1 MRTVDEV
8 LSLYRQRVQYYGPLQ
23 SKMRMIQQIYNGSF
37 QVPLPDMEENAMPSA
52 PNLLA
57 AGIDQMAGRITSV
70 VPTVNF
76 ASGKPGVRAYDRRAL
91 TASRTVTGWWQL
103 DKVPMKMK
111 QRGRHMIA
119 YGMAPVVIRWN
130 PKENVPTWHVRH
142 PLETY
147 PSPDIM
153 PGQITPTDCIF
164 AYRRTAGWLRSMGYG
179 LQLMALTGETL
190 PQDASVLLIEYV
202 DADVSMLLAAGYKT
216 PDPYAVNM
224 EYDTGNSSLKG
235 VVLEAFE
242 NPTEECP
249 VVVPMRITLDTA
261 AGQFDNM
268 IGMYYQ
274 QAKLMALEVIAVEK
288 GIFPDTYLVSRPG
301 EIGRF
306 IDGPHDGRTGLV
318 NIVAGGDIREVQ
330 SQPGYLTNPTIDR
343 LERNQRVTAGIPAE
357 FGGEASTGIR
367 TGRRGDAVLSA
378 VIDYPVAEAQ
388 ETFAYSLEEENEIAI
403 ELAKKWDGNNS
414 RTIFVGTGNA
424 ARPVTYTPNV
434 TFEQT
439 EHIVSY
445 PASGTDINSLIIGI
459 GQRVGLGIMS
469 KQTAAT
475 LDPYIDNPEAEHDAI
490 IAEGLEQA
498 LMSGLQQQAAQG
510 AIPPLTVAKIMDLVR
525 NDKMELAEALNK
537 VTEDALKEQQ
547 AQQQSAM
554 QEQTP
559 DMAAAGATI
568 AAMAGG
574 GAAAPQSPIPGVG
587 PGMASL
593 GDLLGS
599 LRRPA
604 MTVQPMRGVQRGA
617 V

>member
-1 MRTVDEV
+1 MRTVPEV
-8 LSLYRQRVQYYGPLQ
+8 LSLYKQRLGYYAPMHN
-23 SKMRMIQQIYNGSF
+23 KMRMIQSIYNGSF
-37 QVPLPDMEENAMPSA
+37 QVPLPDMEENGLPSA

-57 AGIDQMAGRITSV
+57 SGIDQMAGRITSV
-70 VPTVNF
+70 VPAVNF
-76 ASGKPGVRAYDRRAL
+76 ASSKPGVRSYDRRAL

-103 DKVPMKMK
+103 DRLPMKMK
-111 QRGRHMIA
+111 MRGRHLIA
-119 YGMAPVVIRWN
+119 YGMSPVVIRWD
-130 PKENVPTWHVRH
+130 KEENCPTWQIRH
-142 PLETY
+142 PLETF
-147 PSPDIM
+147 PSLDVT
-153 PGQITPTDCIF
+153 PGNVTPNDCIF
-164 AYRRTAGWLRSMGYG
+164 AYRRTAGWLREKGYSA
-179 LQLMALTGETL
+179 QLFALSGDSL
-190 PQDASVLLIEYV
+190 PTDASVQLIEYI
-202 DADVSMLLAAGYKT
+202 DQDISMLIAAGYRSA
-216 PDPYAVNM
+216 DAYQAGFD
-224 EYDTGNSSLKG
+224 YNSNQAMKG
-235 VVLEAFE
+235 VILEMFE

-249 VVVPMRITLDTA
+249 VVVPMRVTLDTL

-268 IGMYYQ
+268 MGMYYQ
-274 QAKLMALEVIAVEK
+274 QSKLMALEVIAVEK

-306 IDGPHDGRTGLV
+306 LDGPHDGRTGAV
-318 NIVAGGDIREVQ
+318 NIIAGGDIREIQ

-378 VIDYPVAEAQ
+378 VIDFPVAEAQ
-388 ETFAYSLEEENEIAI
+388 ETFAYSLEEENEVAI
-403 ELAKKWDGNNS
+403 ELAKKWDGNNQ

-424 ARPVTYTPNV
+424 ARPVTYTANE

-445 PASGTDINSLIIGI
+445 PASGTDVNSLVIGI

-498 LMSGLQQQAAQG
+498 LMSGLQQQAASG
-510 AIPPLTVAKIMDLVR
+510 AIPPLTVAKIMELVR

-547 AQQQSAM
+547 AKQEMAQQEM
-554 QEQTP
+554 TP
-559 DMAAAGATI
+559 DMAAAGATLQ
-568 AAMAGG
+568 AMAGG
-574 GAAAPQSPIPGVG
+574 QGAAPQSPIPGVG

-604 MTVQPMRGVQRGA
+604 MTIQPMRGVGRGA

>member
-1 MRTVDEV
+1 MRTVDQV
-8 LSLYRQRVQYYGPLQ
+8 LSLYRQRVQHYGPLH
-23 SKMRMIQQIYNGSF
+23 SKMKMIQQIYNGSF

-52 PNLLA
+52 PNLMA

-76 ASGKPGVRAYDRRAL
+76 ASSKPGVRSYDRRAL

-103 DKVPMKMK
+103 DRVPMKMK
-111 QRGRHMIA
+111 QRGRHLIA
-119 YGMAPVVIRWN
+119 YGMSPVVIRWD
-130 PKENVPTWHVRH
+130 KEENCPTWQVRH

-147 PSPDIM
+147 PSPDVM
-153 PGQITPTDCIF
+153 PGNLTPNDCIF
-164 AYRRTAGWLRSMGYG
+164 AYRRSAGWLRSQGYG
-179 LQLMALTGETL
+179 LQLMALTGTTL
-190 PQDASVLLIEYV
+190 PADASVLLVEYI
-202 DADVSMLLAAGYKT
+202 DADVTMLIAAGYKT
-216 PDPYAVNM
+216 QDPYSVNM
-224 EYDTGNSSLKG
+224 EYDNGNGSLKG

-242 NPTEECP
+242 NPTDECP
-249 VVVPMRITLDTA
+249 VVVPMRVTLDTA

-301 EIGRF
+301 EVGRF
-306 IDGPHDGRTGLV
+306 LDGPHDGRTGMV
-318 NIVAGGDIREVQ
+318 NIVAGGDIREIQ

-357 FGGEASTGIR
+357 FGGESSTGIR

-378 VIDYPVAEAQ
+378 VIDFPVAEAQ
-388 ETFAYSLEEENEIAI
+388 ETFSYSLEEENEVAI
-403 ELAKKWDGNNS
+403 ELAKKWDGDNS

-424 ARPVTYTPNV
+424 ARPVTYTANV

-445 PASGTDINSLIIGI
+445 PASGTDVNSLIIGI

-498 LMSGLQQQAAQG
+498 LMSGLQQQAASGQL
-510 AIPPLTVAKIMDLVR
+510 PPMVVAKLMDLVK

-537 VTEDALKEQQ
+537 VTEDAMKEQQ
-547 AQQQSAM
+547 AQQEA
-554 QEQTP
+554 QTP
-559 DMAAAGATI
+559 EAAMAPAAL

-574 GAAAPQSPIPGVG
+574 QAAAPQSPIPGVG

-604 MTVQPMRGVQRGA
+604 MTISPMRGVSRGA